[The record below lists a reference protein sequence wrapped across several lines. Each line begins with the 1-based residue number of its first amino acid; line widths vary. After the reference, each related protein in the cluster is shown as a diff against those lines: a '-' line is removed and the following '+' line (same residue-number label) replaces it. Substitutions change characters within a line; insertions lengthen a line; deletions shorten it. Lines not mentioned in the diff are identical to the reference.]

1 MGLNN
6 PSIHFVEYVRWKIFL
21 RSVTREK
28 TSTSKTNK
36 QVTREKTFGPFNS
49 CKKKRINLKGKTRGI
64 LSIFVRRACA
74 VFQGIVFDYFFWS
87 GLSKEGNSSPAG
99 CQNTSKGKFCQIGL
113 FFSLTFLENNFCQF
127 FLQSAII

>member
-1 MGLNN
+1 MCIRKTINSL
-6 PSIHFVEYVRWKIFL
+6 
-21 RSVTREK
+21 EK
-28 TSTSKTNK
+28 ENYQNK

-49 CKKKRINLKGKTRGI
+49 CKKKRINLKGKTRGV

-74 VFQGIVFDYFFWS
+74 VFKGIVFDYLFWS
-87 GLSKEGNSSPAG
+87 GLLKEGNSSAAG